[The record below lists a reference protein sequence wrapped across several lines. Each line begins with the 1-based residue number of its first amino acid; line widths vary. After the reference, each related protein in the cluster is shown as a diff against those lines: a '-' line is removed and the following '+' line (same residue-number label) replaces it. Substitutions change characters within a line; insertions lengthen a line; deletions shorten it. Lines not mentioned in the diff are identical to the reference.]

1 MLEQQLSMTT
11 SIRKED
17 GFYDVLGGVEV
28 GKSPFLTV
36 RIEAIWAGRL
46 LDGYVIPPQEDI
58 VDIPLRFGNLQ
69 DAMDWALSRYN
80 VYDFEVDVDEEDLI
94 PVFVR

>member
-1 MLEQQLSMTT
+1 MLEQQLALTT
-11 SIRKED
+11 SVQKED

-28 GKSPFLTV
+28 GKSPFLKV
-36 RIEAIWAGRL
+36 RIEAVWAGQY

-58 VDIPLRFGNLQ
+58 VDISLRFSSLL
-69 DAMDWALSRYN
+69 DAIDWALNRYN
-80 VYDFEVDVDEEDLI
+80 VYDFEVDVDEEELI